1 MKYNDQLLPDQ
12 GLCLVLK
19 PAVLIL
25 VCGILSLSPALS
37 NAQGR
42 LVLNNDAR
50 VVIDNGAWLVLQ
62 NPAPNAI
69 TTMGAGGMI
78 ISEAENDMIRWNV
91 GNAAAGN
98 TYVIPYA
105 SGLGTK
111 IPFTCAVTGS
121 GTGTGASSI
130 VFATYNHTV
139 GGATWDNNAYR
150 PSDVTHMN
158 NWQTGTA
165 TTPIA
170 TNESRHVVDRFWIVD
185 VNVAPY
191 AFTANPALTL
201 GFTYSPVED
210 IQAGNLIAGIPL
222 GAQRFNSGIDKW
234 GDFAPGVGTWAV
246 GSVTN
251 AVVPPASLF
260 RSWTLSDILNPLPV
274 ELIRF
279 DAQCDARAVTVSWTT
294 ASELNND
301 YFTIERSVDGAEFI
315 PVGQVDGAGT
325 SLQMI
330 DYRFVDQAPP
340 SNAFYR
346 LRQTDT
352 NGDEKVSDVRTTSC
366 SGSGET
372 AIINSWDDGMD
383 LNVLVTMAHDQNQA
397 IRLLDASG
405 KVVWEQNTVA
415 FPEGLSTI
423 KIPKSSLNSGIYMVR
438 FDGQNGV
445 MSRRIPLVR

>member
-1 MKYNDQLLPDQ
+1 MKYKDQLIPSESICPSLNWALP
-12 GLCLVLK
+12 LMACV
-19 PAVLIL
+19 
-25 VCGILSLSPALS
+25 ILSLCPALM

-42 LVLNNDAR
+42 LFLNNDVR
-50 VVIDNGAWLVLQ
+50 VVIDNGAWLVIQ
-62 NPAPNAI
+62 NPAQDAI
-69 TTMGAGGMI
+69 TTMGTGGMI
-78 ISEAENDMIRWNV
+78 ISEAENDRIRWNV

-105 SGLGTK
+105 SALGTK

-121 GTGTGASSI
+121 GTGTATSSI

-139 GGATWDNNAYR
+139 GAATWDNNSYR

-165 TTPIA
+165 LTPIA

-185 VNVAPY
+185 VNVFGY
-191 AFTANPALTL
+191 AFTGNPNLTL
-201 GFTYSPVED
+201 GFTYSPTED

-222 GAQRFNSGIDKW
+222 GAQRFNSGVNKW
-234 GDFAPGVGTWAV
+234 GDFAPGVGAWAL
-246 GSVTN
+246 GTVTN
-251 AVVPPASLF
+251 AVVPPGDLF

-279 DAQCDARAVTVSWTT
+279 DAQCDVDAVTVTWTT
-294 ASELNND
+294 ASERDND
-301 YFTIERSVDGAEFI
+301 FFTVERSTDGEQYI
-315 PVGQVDGAGT
+315 SLGQVAGAGT
-325 SLQMI
+325 SLQVI
-330 DYRFVDQAPP
+330 EYSFVDQAPP

-372 AIINSWDDGMD
+372 AIINSWDDGLN
-383 LNVLVTMAHDQNQA
+383 LNVLVTMAHDQNQV
-397 IRLLDASG
+397 IRLFDASG
-405 KVVWEQNTVA
+405 KMVWEQNTVA

-423 KIPKSSLNSGIYMVR
+423 KIPKSSLNSGIYVVR

-445 MSRRIPLVR
+445 MSRRVPLVR